1 MKTSLL
7 MNCKILLYA
16 CLVIALSAIF
26 SLPAM
31 AQGIKVSGKIVAKN
45 TGQPLDGATVAVK
58 GTPDATLTDAKG
70 NFKILA
76 PNEGSTLVISYYG
89 MTTKEVTVTASGI
102 LNIEMDME
110 ATKNLD
116 EVVVVGY
123 GVQKKRVVTGAI
135 SSVKASDLED
145 QPVVRVEQALQGRT
159 SGLTISQSS
168 GQPGSSSTVRLRGF
182 TSFGTGKNDP
192 LWVIDGVVID
202 NGGIGYLNQDDIESI
217 DVLKDAAS
225 AAIYGTRAAAGVILI
240 TTKKGKNG
248 ALRINYSGYYGI
260 QSPMKKLKLLN
271 AEQYATLRN
280 QALVAAGK
288 PAAFADP
295 SSLGSGTDWQGQ
307 IFNYSAPKYN
317 QELSVSGGSD
327 KATYFMS
334 FGYNDIKGVVATDV
348 SKWSRINFR
357 MNSSFKPAKWIT
369 FGENLGYSHS
379 KNSGIGE
386 VNREFGGIVSS
397 ALNLDPT
404 TPAVITDPVAQAA
417 YVPSSATN
425 LAAATRDNNGNLYGI
440 SPYVLQ
446 EMKNPL
452 AVIHNRLGNYG
463 WDHNVIG
470 NAYVDLTPVKGLVIH
485 SSLGT
490 KLSFY
495 GSETF
500 TPVAFYNTSTAINQS
515 SLTRVENYLTNWNV
529 ENTVSYNKVINKHNF
544 TLLAGMGEYL
554 DNNPRGATV
563 TYNNIPAT
571 TFDNASF
578 RYNVLPANRQNS
590 SGSDGTDHR
599 INSLFSRLQY
609 NYDEKYLFSAL
620 IRRDGS
626 SRFGDNNKFGYFPSV
641 SVGWVPTLESFFPAN
656 NVLNT
661 LKIRGSYGVTGND
674 GIGDFSYLALIGSGG
689 QRNYTFGSTE
699 TVYVGSSP
707 AAPANPDLKWEQT
720 SQLDVGFDA
729 VFFNHLTLTVD
740 LYKKKTTGILQN
752 PPIPGYAGYY
762 GSFAANAADI
772 ENKGLE
778 VETGYRNKIGDLS
791 YGVNANISFYQ
802 NKVTKLL
809 PGVTFIEDN
818 SATFQTMG
826 NLTRTDLGQAYQRFY
841 GYQVLGIFQSQAE
854 IDSYVGA
861 DKVTKLQPNAKP
873 GDYKF
878 ANLNNDNTINAN
890 DRTYL
895 GNPNPTMSYGITI
908 NLAYKNFDFVMF
920 GSGSGGNKIFQG
932 LRRLDISAANYQTRY
947 LDNWT
952 PTNTSAKYPR
962 IVDGDPN
969 GNYSKLTNIYLEN
982 GTFFKFRTIQLGYT
996 LPKTLTGRWGMQRLR
1011 VFALAENPFII
1022 SKYSGYDPE
1031 IGVSPDSGG
1040 GAQFGIDRGFY
1051 VPARSFNVGVN
1062 VGF

>member
-1 MKTSLL
+1 

-16 CLVIALSAIF
+16 CLLTAALAIS
-26 SLPAM
+26 SLPAL

-45 TGQPLDGATVAVK
+45 TGEPLNGATVAVK
-58 GTPDATLTDAKG
+58 GTTDATLTDSKG
-70 NFKILA
+70 NFKIVV
-76 PNEGSTLVISYYG
+76 PSQNSTLVISYFG
-89 MTTKEVTVTASGI
+89 MTTKEALVPASGV
-102 LNIEMDME
+102 LDVEMELE
-110 ATKNLD
+110 AAKNLD

-123 GVQKKRVVTGAI
+123 GTQKKRVVTGAI

-168 GQPGSSSTVRLRGF
+168 GQPGASSTVRLRGF

-202 NGGIGYLNQDDIESI
+202 NGGIGYLNQDNIESI

-248 ALRINYSGYYGI
+248 QLRINYSGYYGI
-260 QSPMKKLKLLN
+260 QSPSKKLDLLN
-271 AEQYATLRN
+271 ATQYATLRN
-280 QALVAAGK
+280 QALIAAGK

-295 SSLGSGTDWQGQ
+295 NSLGSGTDWQKS

-334 FGYNDIKGVVATDV
+334 FGYNDINGVVASDI

-357 MNSSFKPAKWIT
+357 MNTSFKPAKWIT

-386 VNREFGGIVSS
+386 VNREFGGLVSS

-404 TPAVITDPVAQAA
+404 TPTIITDPVAQAA
-417 YVPSSATN
+417 YVPSSPTN
-425 LAAATRDNNGNLYGI
+425 LAAATRDDNGNLYGI

-452 AVIHNRLGNYG
+452 AVIHNKKGNYG
-463 WDHNVIG
+463 WDHNIIG
-470 NAYVDLTPVKGLVIH
+470 NAYVDISPVKGLVIH

-529 ENTVSYNKVINKHNF
+529 ENTISYNKVLNKHNF

-563 TYNNIPAT
+563 TYSNIPAT

-578 RYNVLPANRQNS
+578 RYSVLPANRQNS
-590 SGSDGTDHR
+590 SASDGTDHR
-599 INSLFSRLQY
+599 INSLFGRLQY

-641 SVGWVPTLESFFPAN
+641 SVGWVPTLESFFPQN

-674 GIGDFSYLALIGSGG
+674 GIGDFSYLALVGSGG
-689 QRNYTFGSTE
+689 QRNYTFGTTE

-729 VFFNHLTLTVD
+729 VLFNHLNITVD

-762 GSFAANAADI
+762 GSFAANSADL

-778 VETGYRNKIGDLS
+778 VEAGYRNKIGDLS
-791 YGVNANISFYQ
+791 YGVNGNISFYQ

-826 NLTRTDLGQAYQRFY
+826 NLTRTDLGQAYQRFF
-841 GYQVLGIFQSQAE
+841 GYQVVGIFKDQA
-854 IDSYVGA
+854 DVDGWVGA

-878 ANLNNDNTINAN
+878 ANLNNDNAINAN

-908 NLAYKNFDFVMF
+908 SLAYKNFDFVMF

-932 LRRLDISAANYQTRY
+932 LRRLDITSANYQTRY

-952 PTNTSAKYPR
+952 PTNTNAKYPR

-996 LPKTLTGRWGMQRLR
+996 IPKTITGRWGMQRLR
-1011 VFALAENPFII
+1011 VFALAENPFMI

-1031 IGVSPDSGG
+1031 IGISPDSGG

-1051 VPARSFNVGVN
+1051 VPARSFNFGVN